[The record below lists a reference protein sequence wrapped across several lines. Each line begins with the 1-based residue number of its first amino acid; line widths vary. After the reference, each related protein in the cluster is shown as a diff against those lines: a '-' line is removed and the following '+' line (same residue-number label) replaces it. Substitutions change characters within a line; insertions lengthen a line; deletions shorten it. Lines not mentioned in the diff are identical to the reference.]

1 MTLCFTTSR
10 PGRVTLATARKE
22 TVGQGSTRRDAVR
35 NRARLIEA
43 MGEIL
48 RADADAATMPA
59 VAERAGLAVATAYR
73 YFSTIEELRTA
84 YLQNVIVQLRNYSH
98 DCTKT
103 GVALFEDVV
112 GEWARLLRTYGPA
125 MIQIRSRHGLLARLR
140 AGDELITAARDTWE
154 RPIRGVMRHLGIP
167 DHHFE
172 HALFLHNVI
181 FDPREIQDLVQA
193 GLTERRALRDLAQAY
208 YGALRGWAQAET
220 PA

>member
-1 MTLCFTTSR
+1 
-10 PGRVTLATARKE
+10 LATARN
-22 TVGQGSTRRDAVR
+22 GSGAHGGTRRDAVR
-35 NRARLIEA
+35 NRAKLIEA

-48 RADADAATMPA
+48 RTDPGSVSMPM

-73 YFSTIEELRTA
+73 YFSSIEDLRTA

-112 GEWARLLRTYGPA
+112 AEWARLLGTYGPA
-125 MIQIRSRHGLLARLR
+125 MIQIRSRHGLLARLH
-140 AGDELITAARDTWE
+140 AGDELIFAVRDTWE

-167 DHHFE
+167 DLHFE

-181 FDPREIQDLVQA
+181 FDPREIHDLVSA
-193 GLTERRALRDLAQAY
+193 GLKERQVLRGLTQAY
-208 YGALRGWAQAET
+208 YGALRGWAEAT
-220 PA
+220 GPARD